1 MALSNEEVIWLGH
14 DNSIDLRLY
23 SNSSE
28 VELSGVTQISLSI
41 GSVVITSTDSAS
53 GMIRWNQP
61 GYDIGEIRIL
71 AGSDTSLSTG
81 RFDGSLVVY
90 DPSNTLGVVWDNS
103 IPIRIKS
110 DPLAT

>member
-28 VELSGVTQISLSI
+28 VELSAVTKISLSI
-41 GSVVITSTDSAS
+41 GSVVVTSTDAAS
-53 GMIRWNQP
+53 GKIRWNQA
-61 GYDIGEIRIL
+61 GYEIGEIRIV
-71 AGSDTSLSTG
+71 AGSDSSLSTG
-81 RFDGSLVVY
+81 RYDGSLVVY
-90 DPSNTLGVVWDNS
+90 DPTNTLGVVWDNS
-103 IPIRIKS
+103 IPIRVKS